1 MLALVFGIF
10 VVGSL
15 LTSTLIF
22 VEAIPNE
29 PVTLAAAGAIHVV
42 FAWIFFRAYGAYR
55 TVHRLVHE
63 GSGELFDVASAHR
76 IQTERFRGLR
86 QYFRLR
92 RVQGLALCGMPH
104 EALEA
109 ASELRRDGETSA
121 PLQASALA
129 AEAEANLLLG
139 QPFWAERAL
148 TSAVALRGGPSDED
162 VRAVQARLAW
172 LRGDAEAAA
181 ESLGRLTRAGS
192 FPLTS
197 ATRARNLAWLADA
210 LQSAGNTAEA
220 ARVAAK
226 AVRTAPRSHWG
237 RIAARPR

>member
-1 MLALVFGIF
+1 MLAVLFAVF

-29 PVTLAAAGAIHVV
+29 PVTLAAAGGVHAV

-55 TVHRLVHE
+55 SVHRLVHE

-86 QYFRLR
+86 LYFRLR
-92 RVQGLALCGMPH
+92 RVQGLALCGMAH

-109 ASELRRDGETSA
+109 ALDLKRDGDAPA
-121 PLQASALA
+121 PLRASALA
-129 AEAEANLLLG
+129 AEAEANLLLE

-148 TSAVALRGGPSDED
+148 AAAAAVRGGDKDED
-162 VRAVQARLAW
+162 VRAVNARLAW
-172 LRGDAEAAA
+172 LRGDATAAA
-181 ESLGRLTRAGS
+181 DTLAGLTRAGS

-210 LQSAGNTAEA
+210 LQSQGREGEA
-220 ARVAAK
+220 ARSAAK
-226 AVRTAPRSHWG
+226 AARTAPRSYWG

>member
-1 MLALVFGIF
+1 MLAVLFAVF

-29 PVTLAAAGAIHVV
+29 PVTLAAAGGIHVV

-55 TVHRLVHE
+55 SVHRLVHE
-63 GSGELFDVASAHR
+63 GSGELFDVASAYR
-76 IQTERFRGLR
+76 IQSERFRGLR

-92 RVQGLALCGMPH
+92 RAQGLALCGMAH

-109 ASELRRDGETSA
+109 ALALRRDGDPPA
-121 PLQASALA
+121 QLRASALA

-139 QPFWAERAL
+139 QPFWADRAL
-148 TSAVALRGGPSDED
+148 AAATSLRGGDKDED
-162 VRAVQARLAW
+162 VRAVTARLAW
-172 LRGDAEAAA
+172 LRGDARGAA
-181 ESLGRLTRAGS
+181 ESLSRLTRAGT
-192 FPLTS
+192 FPLTT

-210 LQSAGNTAEA
+210 LHSQGREAEA
-220 ARVAAK
+220 ARAAAK
-226 AVRTAPRSHWG
+226 AARTAPRSHWG
-237 RIAARPR
+237 RVAARPR